1 MTTPPEKPAPKIQGG
16 SLQAALSVGLFLFLL
31 ALVSY
36 LSLNFVL
43 ALLDKLS

>member
-1 MTTPPEKPAPKIQGG
+1 MTTPPEKPAPKVQAG
-16 SLQAALSVGLFLFLL
+16 SLRAALSIALFLFLL

-43 ALLDKLS
+43 ALVDKLS

>member
-1 MTTPPEKPAPKIQGG
+1 MKTPPERPAPKVQAG
-16 SLQAALSVGLFLFLL
+16 SLRAALSIALFLFLL

-43 ALLDKLS
+43 ALVDELS

>member
-1 MTTPPEKPAPKIQGG
+1 MKTPPERPAPKVQAG
-16 SLQAALSVGLFLFLL
+16 SLQAALSIALFLFLL

-43 ALLDKLS
+43 ALVDKLS